1 MATSKNIKPNSL
13 KKDFDLDFDKIR
25 IDLPGQEYIEEL
37 ISEQLLLNKDLPADI
52 LFKMSMCAAKYA
64 RWSMIQSDLISFKS
78 KLEDEFGVRMSKWK
92 MKARNAITDKK
103 PSESRLEEAS
113 ILNNKK
119 DYMEFKRKSRKVN
132 DFIEKIK
139 RIMKAFEIQSEMARS
154 LASYIRKEMDLTDND
169 PVIKSNGSFSKTKS
183 KVK

>member
-1 MATSKNIKPNSL
+1 MV
-13 KKDFDLDFDKIR
+13 
-25 IDLPGQEYIEEL
+25 
-37 ISEQLLLNKDLPADI
+37 DI
-52 LFKMSMCAAKYA
+52 LIEL
-64 RWSMIQSDLISFKS
+64 RT
-78 KLEDEFGVRMSKWK
+78 
-92 MKARNAITDKK
+92 AILD
-103 PSESRLEEAS
+103 
-113 ILNNKK
+113 NKK
-119 DYMEFKRKSRKVN
+119 EYMEFKRKSRKVN